1 MKRRSAASILVAACL
16 IAAAGVVAGAA
27 PQGFFSSDLTIRSTQ
42 SSAGGRGGGREVT
55 MVNYL
60 SGNAFKTSSSDGTD
74 TILRLDEGKIISIDN
89 NKKTYTEMTFQ
100 QLQQMADSLNA
111 AMTQD
116 KQGSAEAMAAM
127 KKMMGGGADVPISV
141 SKIGPGENI
150 SGYAT
155 EKYVVQ
161 GPMQME
167 IWAAPELKVPPQYFD
182 AMKMRMPRNPMF
194 DFSKMFE
201 EMKKINGYPVKQIT
215 TMKMMGMETKSTTVV
230 TAVEKG
236 SIAKSVFDIPAG
248 YKKVEMK

>member
-1 MKRRSAASILVAACL
+1 MMRRSAASIFILASVIAVAG
-16 IAAAGVVAGAA
+16 ITAGAA

-42 SSAGGRGGGREVT
+42 SATGGRGGGREVT
-55 MVNYL
+55 NVNYL
-60 SGNAFKTSSSDGTD
+60 SGNAFKTSSSDGMD
-74 TILRLDEGKIISIDN
+74 TILRLDEQKIISIDN

-111 AMTQD
+111 AMSED
-116 KQGSAEAMAAM
+116 KEGSAQAMAAM
-127 KKMMGGGADVPISV
+127 KKMMGGGADTPITV
-141 SKIGPGENI
+141 TKLGAGETV

-155 EKYVVQ
+155 EHYMVN

-167 IWAAPELKVPPQYFD
+167 IWAAPDLKIPPQYFD

-201 EMKKINGYPVKQIT
+201 EMKKINGYPVRQIT
-215 TMKMMGMETKSTTVV
+215 TMKIMGMESKSTTVV

-236 SIAKSVFDIPAG
+236 AIAKSVFDIPTG
-248 YKKVEMK
+248 YKKVEIK